1 MEITHL
7 IVIVGLVNILL
18 TASIT
23 ALTTFIGIRRM
34 LRRKNTDEK
43 YMILRKREVLVLD
56 GKEIYELT
64 DDLVIKSLIDKNETL
79 QNENIQI
86 KQDLENLKKE
96 YKNLGFIV
104 ALSIVVLV
112 IYSSILHLF
121 KSKKR

>member
-104 ALSIVVLV
+104 ALSIVVL
-112 IYSSILHLF
+112 
-121 KSKKR
+121 